1 MPYNGF
7 TLFDGGMGTMLQ
19 KTGMPAG
26 MRPERYNLTDPER
39 IRRIQAQ
46 YVAAGADVITANTF
60 GATEHKLGPEA
71 AEAAAAGVRIAR
83 EAGARRVALDIGP
96 TGAML
101 APLGTMPFDEA
112 YNQFAAQ
119 VRAGASGADL
129 VLIETMSDLLEAK
142 AALLAAKENCTLPV
156 YVTMSFAADGRSFL
170 GCDPRTA
177 AVTLASLGA
186 DAVGIN
192 CSLGPRE
199 LLPMVREL
207 AGCVRVPLL
216 VQPNAGL
223 PRIVDGN
230 TVFDV
235 GPEEFAEM
243 VGALLDAGATM
254 AGGCCGTTPEHI
266 RALRREMERRTARQP
281 VYHPCTRLTS
291 GQRTVELD
299 GTKLVIIGERI
310 NPTGRKKLRRLFT
323 EGDWTA
329 IAGEAIEQEEAGA
342 DMLDVNAGLPELDEA
357 TVLPRL
363 IGELQAVTPLPLQID
378 SSDPA
383 AIEAAVRVYCG
394 KPLINSVNG
403 KQESLDAILPI
414 VKKYGAAVV
423 ALTLD
428 ENGIPAT
435 AEERLAI
442 AKHIVERAEAM
453 GIPREDVLIDCLVLT
468 ASTNQA
474 MVMQTLRAV
483 SMVRQ
488 ELGCRTVLGV
498 SNVSFGLPARETLN
512 AAFLGAALGAGL
524 DMPILN
530 PLSAKYMEVVSAF
543 RVLNNQD
550 TGAAAYIAAHTGAA
564 EAPAAPQQQSADGDA
579 PDVRA
584 LILSGRRDRIEDA
597 VRRQLETLGPMEI
610 INGQIIPAL
619 DTVGE
624 RFERG
629 EVFLPQ
635 LMASAETAKQGFTVL
650 RAASPADSVQTRGR
664 VLLATVH
671 GDIHDIGKNIVRML
685 LENYGFSVLDL
696 GRDVP
701 AEAVVQAV
709 MREKIRLVGLSALM
723 TTTVRSMADTID
735 ALRAAGA
742 DCKVMVGGAVLT
754 PEYAKMVGA
763 DFYARDAAE
772 SARIAAQVFES

>member
-19 KTGMPAG
+19 KAGMPAG
-26 MRPERYNLTDPER
+26 MRPEQYNLTDPAL
-39 IRRIQAQ
+39 IRSIQAQ

-60 GATEHKLGPEA
+60 GATEHKLGAQA

-83 EAGARRVALDIGP
+83 EAGARRVALDLGP

-101 APLGTMPFDEA
+101 APLGAMPFDEA
-112 YNQFAAQ
+112 YEQFAAQ
-119 VRAGASGADL
+119 VRAGAPGADL

-142 AALLAAKENCTLPV
+142 AALLAAKENCALPV
-156 YVTMSFAADGRSFL
+156 FVTMSFAADGRSFL
-170 GCDPRTA
+170 GCDPKTA

-199 LLPMVREL
+199 LLPLVREM

-223 PRIVDGN
+223 PRIVEGR

-235 GPEEFAEM
+235 GPEEFAGL
-243 VGALLDAGATM
+243 VGALLDAGVTM

-281 VYHPCTRLTS
+281 AYRPCTRITS

-299 GTKLVIIGERI
+299 GTNTVVIGERI
-310 NPTGRKKLRRLFT
+310 NPTGRKKLRRLFA
-323 EGDWTA
+323 EADWTA

-342 DMLDVNAGLPELDEA
+342 DLLDVNAGLPDLDEA
-357 TVLPRL
+357 EVLPRL

-403 KQESLDAILPI
+403 KRESMDAILPI
-414 VKKYGAAVV
+414 VKQYGAAVV

-428 ENGIPAT
+428 ENGIPPT

-442 AKHIVERAEAM
+442 ARRIVERAEAM
-453 GIPREDVLIDCLVLT
+453 GIPREDVLVDCLVLT

-474 MVMQTLRAV
+474 MVLQTLRAV
-483 SMVRQ
+483 SLVRR

-512 AAFLGAALGAGL
+512 ATFLGAAFGAGL

-530 PLSAKYMEVVSAF
+530 PLSKKYMEVVSAF
-543 RVLNNQD
+543 RVLSNQD
-550 TGAAAYIAAHTGAA
+550 AGAAAFIAAHAVSA
-564 EAPAAPQQQSADGDA
+564 ETPAAPQPAGDEA
-579 PDVRA
+579 PDVRT
-584 LILSGRRDRIEDA
+584 LILSGRRDRIEEA
-597 VRRQLETLGPMEI
+597 VRRELQDKEPMEI

-619 DTVGE
+619 DTVGA

-635 LMASAETAKQGFTVL
+635 LMASAETAKQGFALL
-650 RAASPADSVQTRGR
+650 RAASPADRVQTRGR

-701 AEAVVQAV
+701 AETVVQAV
-709 MREKIRLVGLSALM
+709 LREKIRLVGLSALM
-723 TTTVRSMADTID
+723 TTTVRSMAETIA

-742 DCKVMVGGAVLT
+742 DCRIMVGGAVLT
-754 PEYAKMVGA
+754 QEYAEMVGA

-772 SARIAAQVFES
+772 SARIAAQVFGG